1 MDSDDDYGKKPYIII
16 DNGSY
21 MIKSGFS
28 NYNSPRYCFRNCL
41 GYPKN
46 KDFYYKDYYIGNQMK
61 GQMCALRLD
70 YPIKDGVIQN
80 WDSME
85 KIWGYLFKDQL
96 SVDPSQYGIIL
107 TQPLMNSKDEK
118 ERMAQIMFETFDIP
132 SLYLAYSIDL
142 SAYGSLKRSGL
153 FIDLGANSTQISA
166 ILDCA
171 PIPYKFERL
180 YFGGNAITDYLFD
193 LFHRNSKMFYNDKNK
208 SSVEYIKEEACYVAL
223 DFDYEK
229 KSVEPFTFSLP
240 DNKDITVMDERIK
253 ATEAIFYPSLI
264 NKDNDLG
271 LHKICN
277 KIIESCGDNKK
288 ELYNCINISGGN
300 SLFEGLRERLEKEIK
315 NIAKYDDQ
323 EEVRVNKSENGKFT
337 VWMGGKILS
346 EVSTF
351 ENLLITKEMYEES
364 GCSIIYKNDNYML
377 K

>member
-28 NYNSPRYCFRNCL
+28 KYDSPEYWFRNCL

-46 KDFYYKDYYIGNQMK
+46 KDIYYKDYYIGNQMK

-70 YPIKDGVIQN
+70 YPIKDGVIEN

-96 SVDPSQYGIIL
+96 SVDPSEYGIIL

-118 ERMAQIMFETFDIP
+118 EKMAQIMFETFDVP

-142 SAYGSLKRSGL
+142 SVYGSLKGSGL

-166 ILDCA
+166 LLDFA

-180 YFGGNAITDYLFD
+180 YYGGNAITDYLFD

-208 SSVEYIKEEACYVAL
+208 SSVEDIKEKACYVAL
-223 DFDYEK
+223 DFDDEI
-229 KSVEPFTFSLP
+229 KSVEPFTYTLP
-240 DNKDITVMDERIK
+240 DNKDITVRDERIR
-253 ATEAIFYPSLI
+253 ATEAFFKPSLI
-264 NKDNDLG
+264 NKDVLG
-271 LHKICN
+271 LHQICN
-277 KIIESCGDNKK
+277 KII
-288 ELYNCINISGGN
+288 I
-300 SLFEGLRERLEKEIK
+300 
-315 NIAKYDDQ
+315 
-323 EEVRVNKSENGKFT
+323 
-337 VWMGGKILS
+337 
-346 EVSTF
+346 
-351 ENLLITKEMYEES
+351 
-364 GCSIIYKNDNYML
+364 
-377 K
+377 

>member
-1 MDSDDDYGKKPYIII
+1 MESDDDYGKKPSIII

-28 NYNSPRYCFRNCL
+28 NDDSPRICFRNCF

-46 KDFYYKDYYIGNQMK
+46 EDIYYKDYYIGNQMK

-70 YPIKDGVIQN
+70 YLIKDGVIQN
-80 WDSME
+80 WDKME
-85 KIWGYLFKDQL
+85 KMWGYLFKDQL
-96 SVDPSQYGIIL
+96 NVDPLEYNIIL

-118 ERMAQIMFETFDIP
+118 EKMAQIMFETFNVP

-142 SAYGSLKRSGL
+142 SFYSSFKGSGL

-166 ILDCA
+166 FLDYV

-180 YFGGNAITDYLFD
+180 YYGGNAITDYLFD

-208 SSVEYIKEEACYVAL
+208 SSVEDIKEKACYVAL
-223 DFDYEK
+223 DFDDEI
-229 KSVEPFTFSLP
+229 KSVEPFTYTLP
-240 DNKDITVMDERIK
+240 DNKDITVRDERIL
-253 ATEAIFYPSLI
+253 ATEAIFKPSLI
-264 NKDNDLG
+264 NKDVLG
-271 LHKICN
+271 LHQICN

-288 ELYNCINISGGN
+288 ELYNYINISGGN
-300 SLFEGLRERLEKEIK
+300 SLFEGLRKRLEKEIK
-315 NIAKYDDQ
+315 NTAKYDEQ
-323 EEVRVNKSENGKFT
+323 EEVRVIKSEYGKFS

-346 EVSTF
+346 EISTF

>member
-1 MDSDDDYGKKPYIII
+1 MESDDDYGKKPSIII

-28 NYNSPRYCFRNCL
+28 NDDSPRICFRNCF

-46 KDFYYKDYYIGNQMK
+46 ENIYYKDYYIGNQMK

-70 YPIKDGVIQN
+70 YLIKDGVIQN
-80 WDSME
+80 WDKME
-85 KIWGYLFKDQL
+85 KMWGYLFKDQL
-96 SVDPSQYGIIL
+96 NVDPLEYNIIL

-118 ERMAQIMFETFDIP
+118 EKMAQIMFETFNVP

-142 SAYGSLKRSGL
+142 SFYSSFKGSGL

-166 ILDCA
+166 FLDYV

-180 YFGGNAITDYLFD
+180 YYGGNAITDYLFD

-208 SSVEYIKEEACYVAL
+208 SSVEDIKEKACYVAL
-223 DFDYEK
+223 DFDDEI
-229 KSVEPFTFSLP
+229 KSVEPFTYTLP
-240 DNKDITVMDERIK
+240 DNKDITVRDERIL
-253 ATEAIFYPSLI
+253 ATEAIFKPSLI
-264 NKDNDLG
+264 NKDVLG
-271 LHKICN
+271 LHQICN

-315 NIAKYDDQ
+315 NTAKYDDQ
-323 EEVRVNKSENGKFT
+323 EEVRVNKSENGKFS

-346 EVSTF
+346 EISTF

>member
-1 MDSDDDYGKKPYIII
+1 MESDDDYGKKPSIII

-28 NYNSPRYCFRNCL
+28 NDDSPRICFRNCF

-46 KDFYYKDYYIGNQMK
+46 EDIYYKDYYIGNQMK

-70 YPIKDGVIQN
+70 YLIKDGVIQN
-80 WDSME
+80 WDKME
-85 KIWGYLFKDQL
+85 KMWGYLFKDQL
-96 SVDPSQYGIIL
+96 NVDPLEYNIIL

-118 ERMAQIMFETFDIP
+118 EKMAQIMFETFNVP

-142 SAYGSLKRSGL
+142 SFYSSFKGSGL

-166 ILDCA
+166 FLDYV

-180 YFGGNAITDYLFD
+180 YYGGNAITDYLFD

-208 SSVEYIKEEACYVAL
+208 SSVEDIKEKACYVAL
-223 DFDYEK
+223 DFDDEI
-229 KSVEPFTFSLP
+229 KSVEPFTYTLP
-240 DNKDITVMDERIK
+240 DNKDITVRDERIL
-253 ATEAIFYPSLI
+253 ATEAIFKPSLI
-264 NKDNDLG
+264 NKDVLG
-271 LHKICN
+271 LHQICN

-288 ELYNCINISGGN
+288 ELYNYINISGGN
-300 SLFEGLRERLEKEIK
+300 SLFEGLRKRLEKEIK
-315 NIAKYDDQ
+315 NTAKYDDQ
-323 EEVRVNKSENGKFT
+323 EEVRVIKSEYGKFS

-346 EVSTF
+346 EISTF

>member
-1 MDSDDDYGKKPYIII
+1 MESDDDYGKKPSIII

-28 NYNSPRYCFRNCL
+28 NDDSPRICFRNCF

-46 KDFYYKDYYIGNQMK
+46 KDIYYKDYYIGNQMK

-70 YPIKDGVIQN
+70 YLIKDGVIQN
-80 WDSME
+80 WDKME

-96 SVDPSQYGIIL
+96 NVDPLEYNIIL

-118 ERMAQIMFETFDIP
+118 EKMAQIMFETFNVP

-142 SAYGSLKRSGL
+142 SFYSSFKGSGL

-166 ILDCA
+166 FLDYV

-180 YFGGNAITDYLFD
+180 YYGGNAITDYLFD

-208 SSVEYIKEEACYVAL
+208 SSVEDIKEKACYVAL
-223 DFDYEK
+223 DFDDEI
-229 KSVEPFTFSLP
+229 KSVEPFTYTLP
-240 DNKDITVMDERIK
+240 DNKDITVRDERIR
-253 ATEAIFYPSLI
+253 ATEAFFKPSLI
-264 NKDNDLG
+264 NKDVLG
-271 LHKICN
+271 LHQICN

-323 EEVRVNKSENGKFT
+323 EEVRVNKSENGKFS

-346 EVSTF
+346 EISTF